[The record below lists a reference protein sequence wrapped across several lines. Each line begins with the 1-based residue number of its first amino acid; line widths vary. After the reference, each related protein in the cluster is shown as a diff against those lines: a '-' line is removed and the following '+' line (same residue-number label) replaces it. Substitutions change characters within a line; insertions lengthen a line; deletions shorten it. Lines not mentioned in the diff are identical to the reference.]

1 MMKDLQEVE
10 DYDLNTQGS
19 HGETPVISFSL
30 FNFHLSLSNLLSFY
44 TNLNKM
50 FYTSE
55 FYYQIKIV

>member
-19 HGETPVISFSL
+19 HGETPVISFFP